1 MARIVVCDRAERRQ
15 LFYEQAL
22 EGHLISFVDRP
33 IEAVALCRAFPQDLV
48 IAEWFDVDGP
58 RVIEEMNKFYDFTP
72 PPVVLTA
79 DIRSSDKVEAA
90 TIRAIDKG
98 AAWLIPFPMSRAAFR
113 QEVESVIEE
122 FSAPFGDVRGEITDI
137 IPPSENATGLCA
149 MLHGVHDVQMMIEQ
163 TTGWEYLEQMI
174 SVVVREEGV
183 DAAQHSCAR
192 IFEWAASDMPTL
204 HAAAWSAK
212 HGNGSR
218 TPSQELLFR
227 IAHGMLFP
235 GTAAA

>member
-1 MARIVVCDRAERRQ
+1 MACIVVLDRDERRQ

-22 EGHLISFVDRP
+22 TGHIVSFVDRP
-33 IEAVALCRAFPQDLV
+33 VEAAYLCRAFPQDLV
-48 IAEWFDVDGP
+48 IAEWFDADGP
-58 RVIEEMNKFYDFTP
+58 LVIEEMNRFHDFAP

-79 DIRSSDKVEAA
+79 DIRSPEKTEAA

-122 FSAPFGDVRGEITDI
+122 FSAPFEGLIVEITDI
-137 IPPSENATGLCA
+137 VPPPRDLR
-149 MLHGVHDVQMMIEQ
+149 MLIEQ
-163 TTGWEYLEQMI
+163 TVGQEYIERVFSAI
-174 SVVVREEGV
+174 VADEGL
-183 DAAQHSCAR
+183 DAARRCYDHLSA
-192 IFEWAASDMPTL
+192 WAASDTPTL
-204 HAAAWSAK
+204 LAAAWSAK
-212 HGNGSR
+212 YGNKPR

-235 GTAAA
+235 GIAAV